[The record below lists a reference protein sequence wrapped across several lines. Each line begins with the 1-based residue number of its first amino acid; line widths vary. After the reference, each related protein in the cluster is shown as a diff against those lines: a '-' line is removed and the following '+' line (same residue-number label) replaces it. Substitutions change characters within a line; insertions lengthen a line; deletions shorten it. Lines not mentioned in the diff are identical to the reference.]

1 MRTASILEAKTH
13 FSMLV
18 KLAEQGE
25 RITVTRSGKPVAEI
39 VPTSTGKRPFGLD
52 EGKIRMAPDFDA
64 PLPPEI
70 SRAFGAE

>member
-1 MRTASILEAKTH
+1 VRTASILEAKTH

-18 KLAEQGE
+18 RLAERGE
-25 RITVTRSGKPVAEI
+25 RITVTRGGKPVAEI

-52 EGKIRMAPDFDA
+52 EGKIRMAPDFDE

-70 SRAFGAE
+70 ARAFGAE